1 MQASQFFFEI
11 KQSCWSDEKVAHY
24 YSSFNYKFFLL
35 FLVNGGYGPWGK
47 WSDCSKT
54 CGKQTGTRRRDRL
67 CNNPSPQNGGKD
79 CSELG
84 KDTETQSCKPK
95 KKRCLG
101 QQNLQWINLF
111 AHVNSTFHKLQRKGW
126 EHNIAIFMGT
136 SLSGTLSIIL

>member
-1 MQASQFFFEI
+1 M
-11 KQSCWSDEKVAHY
+11 AHY

-95 KKRCLG
+95 KKQCPGEQKPSMDKSVRSR
-101 QQNLQWINLF
+101 QFDISQ
-111 AHVNSTFHKLQRKGW
+111 ATAER
-126 EHNIAIFMGT
+126 MGT
-136 SLSGTLSIIL
+136 QHSDFHGNLALLHLIHHFVVFVTLIPTII

>member
-1 MQASQFFFEI
+1 MQASQFFLRLNRVAE
-11 KQSCWSDEKVAHY
+11 VAHY

-84 KDTETQSCKPK
+84 KDTETQSCRPK
-95 KKRCLG
+95 KKQCPG
-101 QQNLQWINLF
+101 QQNLQLINLF
-111 AHVNSTFHKLQRKGW
+111 AHVNSTFYKLQRKGW

-136 SLSGTLSIIL
+136 SLSCTLSIIL